1 MELEAEEVE
10 MEMDKADH
18 APVLDPR
25 LCRLAVV
32 MAETVADL
40 NDSQIFL
47 SGNHSFTRNHNLFVF
62 TKRN

>member
-1 MELEAEEVE
+1 

-47 SGNHSFTRNHNLFVF
+47 SGNQSFTRNHNFLFLQ
-62 TKRN
+62 KGIRKSL